1 MPFLHIATHN
11 QPLICTKKSKK
22 VALALRLSVVHSHR
36 PNGRDLRIDLHL
48 GRVAS
53 NVMTNICSPMLRT
66 EPGTDSSPTKRA
78 GRGSGRRAV
87 GAVPRLSV
95 RGCRFAA
102 EGGTER
108 GTGAIQMARA
118 TSSIVEADVT
128 SGRVRASR
136 LTSRT
141 GISRYHRLAASTS
154 VPTADMG
161 GEGQRLRTGGFLG
174 LRPRVWV
181 GVQSWLVRASCSAS
195 KGGVRIGKG
204 RLSA

>member
-95 RGCRFAA
+95 QRMPIRGR
-102 EGGTER
+102 GG
-108 GTGAIQMARA
+108 
-118 TSSIVEADVT
+118 
-128 SGRVRASR
+128 
-136 LTSRT
+136 
-141 GISRYHRLAASTS
+141 H
-154 VPTADMG
+154 
-161 GEGQRLRTGGFLG
+161 GEGDRGDPDGEGDEQHR
-174 LRPRVWV
+174 
-181 GVQSWLVRASCSAS
+181 
-195 KGGVRIGKG
+195 
-204 RLSA
+204 